1 MAEYNKTK
9 FYWLQLKEDFF
20 EDDAIQWLEEQKPNG
35 RDYAYFYLKLCLKAL
50 KSNGLLIRKVGTML
64 MPYDNKKL
72 AELTKMDF
80 DTVTVAMELLKKI
93 GLVTVLETGEI
104 YINQLENLI
113 GSKSVGAFKKQQ
125 QRMLSGQKGDICP
138 PKIEIELEIDNRDIL
153 LHNIS
158 CPNGQSKN
166 GSNEP
171 NLDHLDQKNGSNLDQ
186 NSPNCQTNG
195 ENELNG
201 IPKVDQPK
209 PKCELDFELF
219 WLRYPKKEKKKDA
232 LKWFKSKKYKES
244 MFDEIM
250 NGLEN
255 QLENKKSCLNREKQY
270 IPLATTWL
278 NGEQWKDE
286 YDIENEE
293 NPFDKVIRELE
304 EEQK

>member
-138 PKIEIELEIDNRDIL
+138 PKIEIELELDNKNRDIL
-153 LHNIS
+153 FHNIS
-158 CPNGQSKN
+158 CP
-166 GSNEP
+166 
-171 NLDHLDQKNGSNLDQ
+171 
-186 NSPNCQTNG
+186 
-195 ENELNG
+195 
-201 IPKVDQPK
+201 
-209 PKCELDFELF
+209 
-219 WLRYPKKEKKKDA
+219 
-232 LKWFKSKKYKES
+232 
-244 MFDEIM
+244 
-250 NGLEN
+250 
-255 QLENKKSCLNREKQY
+255 
-270 IPLATTWL
+270 
-278 NGEQWKDE
+278 
-286 YDIENEE
+286 
-293 NPFDKVIRELE
+293 
-304 EEQK
+304 